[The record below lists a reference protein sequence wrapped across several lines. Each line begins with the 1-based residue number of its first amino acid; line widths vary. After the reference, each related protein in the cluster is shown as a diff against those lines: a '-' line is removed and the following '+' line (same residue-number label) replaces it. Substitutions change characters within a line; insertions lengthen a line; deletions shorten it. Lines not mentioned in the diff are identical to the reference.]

1 MAAMSAAT
9 SDTPI
14 IPAEAQARLDRLWS
28 DWRGRLAALDLPAP
42 DAAQAALLHRVW
54 DGSDFVAQACLTE
67 PGLLHALTQQGLLD
81 RPLSPGELAAGLAGD
96 LAGVADEA
104 DLALCLRRFR
114 RAHMV
119 RIIWRDLAGLA
130 ALAET
135 LEDLSELADQCTA
148 QALALLHD
156 WCVAQWGEPRDA
168 SGRAQRL
175 VILGMGKLGAR
186 ELNLSS
192 DIDLIFAYPSIGQ
205 TDGRNPIDNE
215 SFFTRLAR
223 KLIKALGEQT
233 ADGFVFRVDVR
244 LRPFGDAGPLV
255 LHFDALETYY
265 QSQGRPWERYAMIKA
280 RPLTGDPA
288 DIAELMGILRPFVFR
303 RYIDFGAIEAIRE
316 LKVKIAAELHKRGM
330 DANVKLGPGGI
341 REIEFIGQA
350 FQLIRG
356 GREPELQVRPI
367 LQVLA
372 RLAAMGELPAQD
384 VAELTAAYEVLRRT
398 ENRLQAWR
406 DEQTHKLP
414 TDSEGRDR
422 LARSMGY
429 ADWTAFAPVLAA
441 HRDRV
446 QRHFEDVFAEREP
459 VDRAKEP
466 LAMVWDRLEAESVAG
481 ALAVAGFTDIGLA
494 TERLVA
500 FRDSAVCR
508 RLSASARERLD
519 ALMPQLLRAVA
530 LEPHAGEVL
539 GRLLTLLEAV
549 IRRTAYLDLLV
560 ENQPVLGHLVR
571 LVAESPWV
579 GEQLARQ
586 PALFDEL
593 LDPQQLY
600 SPLHRDALEAELD
613 TLLARVDSDDL
624 EQQMERLR
632 QFSLGNRLRVAA
644 ADLIRAIP
652 LMVVSDYLTEIAE
665 VVLGRVYR
673 MAWEHMVERHGRP
686 QQIDGDDS
694 GFAVIGYG
702 KLGGIELG
710 YSSDLDLVFLHGSR
724 DVNAVTDGKRSVSND
739 QFYIRLAQRMIH
751 LLNTRTP
758 SGQLYEV
765 DTRLRPNGS
774 SGLLVSSLNAFRA
787 YQEKNAWTWEHQAL
801 IRARMV
807 AGDTGVAAQFEAIRR
822 EVLGRARDPDALR
835 DEVCQMRARMR
846 TELDKSGA
854 ERFDPKQAVGGV
866 ADIEFMVQYAI
877 LRWSHD
883 HPALLAW
890 TDNVRLL
897 DSLAAEGLLPRDQAD
912 LLADTYRSLR
922 AAAHRAALRGEDGLL
937 PAGEFAEARA
947 AVSAVWH
954 ELMEA

>member
-1 MAAMSAAT
+1 
-9 SDTPI
+9 
-14 IPAEAQARLDRLWS
+14 
-28 DWRGRLAALDLPAP
+28 
-42 DAAQAALLHRVW
+42 
-54 DGSDFVAQACLTE
+54 
-67 PGLLHALTQQGLLD
+67 
-81 RPLSPGELAAGLAGD
+81 
-96 LAGVADEA
+96 
-104 DLALCLRRFR
+104 
-114 RAHMV
+114 MV

-130 ALAET
+130 DLAET
-135 LEDLSELADQCTA
+135 LEDLSELADQCIA
-148 QALALLHD
+148 QSLALLHG

-168 SGRAQRL
+168 AGRAQRL
-175 VILGMGKLGAR
+175 IILGMGKLGAR

-233 ADGFVFRVDVR
+233 AEGFVFRVDVR

-280 RPLTGDPA
+280 RPLTGDPD

-372 RLAAMGELPAQD
+372 RLAAMGEMSPQD

-414 TDSEGRDR
+414 ADAEGQDR

-429 ADWTAFAPVLAA
+429 PEWAAFAPVLAG

-446 QRHFEDVFAEREP
+446 QQHFEDVFAEREAA
-459 VDRAKEP
+459 DRAADP
-466 LAMVWDRLEAESVAG
+466 LAVVWDRPEAEAVAA
-481 ALAVAGFTDIGLA
+481 ALAAAGFADVGQA
-494 TERLVA
+494 GERLAA
-500 FRDSAVCR
+500 FRDSAACR
-508 RLSASARERLD
+508 RLSANARERLD
-519 ALMPQLLRAVA
+519 TLMPQLLRAVA
-530 LEPHAGEVL
+530 MEPNPGGVLE
-539 GRLLTLLEAV
+539 RLLTLLAAV

-560 ENQPVLGHLVR
+560 ENPLVLGHLVR

-593 LDPQQLY
+593 LDPAQLY
-600 SPLHRDALEAELD
+600 SPLRREALEEELD

-694 GFAVIGYG
+694 GFAVVGYG

-724 DVNAVTDGKRSVSND
+724 DVNAMTDGKRSVSND

-774 SGLLVSSLNAFRA
+774 SGLLVSSLNAFRQ
-787 YQEKNAWTWEHQAL
+787 YQEKSAWTWEHQAL
-801 IRARMV
+801 IRARVV
-807 AGDTGVAAQFEAIRR
+807 AGDMGVAAQFQAIRR
-822 EVLGRARDPDALR
+822 AVLGRERDADALR

-846 TELDKSGA
+846 GELDQSGE
-854 ERFDPKQAVGGV
+854 ERFDPKQGVGGV

-897 DSLAAEGLLPRDQAD
+897 DSLAAEGLLPREQAD

-947 AVSAVWH
+947 AVAAVWH
-954 ELMEA
+954 ELMES